1 MLISLAIALLLT
13 ACSDP
18 VDRQI
23 ADLISGGAAAEEAKM
38 ELNLAK
44 REAVEP
50 LIAAF
55 ANRDDRLR

>member
-23 ADLISGGAAAEEAKM
+23 ADLIAGGAAAEEAKM